1 MRVSSLLIYRGVRI
15 RTPHDMVTVMYDL
28 RWALLYMQRRTVF
41 LILRVMWASDKSLA
55 RLHNLSLNRCR
66 LETIPYL
73 NDSWLA
79 SMFYNFRVNT
89 APWLTSLTARHVL
102 GHYNKNRTWR
112 VLIALFY
119 FSVFFVWLIG
129 GNSCFFIFDNQQ

>member
-15 RTPHDMVTVMYDL
+15 RTPHDMVTLIMTYVGHYYDG
-28 RWALLYMQRRTVF
+28 RTVF